1 MKTLRIKFK
10 NRDQINLSARL
21 ELPIGYEP
29 EQFAIFAHCFTC
41 GKNIKAATL
50 ISRQLT
56 QSGFGVLRFDF
67 TGLGQS
73 EGDFAETGFT
83 SNIQDLEAAADY
95 LTENYRA
102 PQLILG
108 HSLGGT
114 AAIHAA
120 GRIESIKA
128 VCTIS
133 APFEAHHVMH
143 MLRDSREQIREK
155 GRAEVSIGGRPF
167 EIGNTFLEDIEKHS
181 TASVLPDLKKPI
193 LILHS
198 PQDDIVGIDNAAE
211 LYGAAHHPKSF
222 VTLDGANHLVSNET
236 DATYVANIA
245 AAWVSRYIKMETRDK
260 LKTDKHVAV
269 QLGSDG
275 FTTEIVTG
283 KHNFFADEPKDFGG
297 NDMGPSPYQLLNAA
311 LGACTAM
318 TLKMY
323 ADRKEWSL
331 EKVEVHLGH
340 EKVHAKD
347 GSDPETK
354 KSKID
359 KFERA
364 IELEGDLDDEQREKL
379 LDIAEKCPV
388 HRTLTET
395 EVQIHT
401 KLRTAE

>member
-1 MKTLRIKFK
+1 MKTLRIQFK
-10 NRDQINLSARL
+10 NGDKIDLSARL

-29 EQFAIFAHCFTC
+29 NQFAIFAHCFTC
-41 GKNIKAATL
+41 GKNIKAATV

-73 EGDFAETGFT
+73 EGHFAETGFT
-83 SNIQDLEAAADY
+83 SHIQDLESAADY

-102 PQLILG
+102 PSLIIG

-120 GRIESIKA
+120 SRIKSIKA
-128 VCTIS
+128 ICTIG

-143 MLRDSREQIREK
+143 MIDSSRDEIREK
-155 GRAEVSIGGRPF
+155 GRANVSIGGRSF
-167 EIGNTFLEDIEKHS
+167 EIGNTLLDDIEQHK
-181 TASVLPDLKKPI
+181 TGKVLPDLKIPI

-198 PQDDIVGIDNAAE
+198 PQDKIVSIDNAADI
-211 LYGAAHHPKSF
+211 YAAAHHPKSF
-222 VTLDGANHLVSNET
+222 VTLDGANHLVSDED
-236 DATYVANIA
+236 DASYVANITA
-245 AAWVSRYIKMETRDK
+245 SWVKRYIDMENSDK
-260 LKTDKHVAV
+260 LETDKHVAV

-275 FTTEIVTG
+275 FTSEVVSG
-283 KHNFFADEPKDFGG
+283 KHNFLADEPKEFGG

-323 ADRKEWSL
+323 ADRKKWDLS
-331 EKVEVHLGH
+331 KVTVHLSH

-347 GSDPETK
+347 SSDPETK

-359 KFERA
+359 TFERS
-364 IELEGDLDDEQREKL
+364 IEIEGDLDDTKREKL
-379 LDIAEKCPV
+379 LEIAEKCPV

-395 EVQIHT
+395 EVRIET
-401 KLRTAE
+401 KLRK

>member
-10 NRDQINLSARL
+10 NRDEIDLSARL
-21 ELPIGYEP
+21 EMPIGSTP
-29 EQFAIFAHCFTC
+29 TQFAVFAHCFTC
-41 GKNIKAATL
+41 GKNIKAATV

-73 EGDFAETGFT
+73 DGDFAETGFT
-83 SNIQDLEAAADY
+83 SNIQDLEAAANY
-95 LTENYRA
+95 LAENYRA
-102 PQLILG
+102 PTFILG

-143 MLRDSREQIREK
+143 MIESSRDEIREK
-155 GRAEVSIGGRPF
+155 GRAKVSIGGRPF
-167 EIGNTFLEDIEKHS
+167 EIGNTFIDDLEKHQ
-181 TASVLPDLKKPI
+181 TKNVLPDLKKPI

-198 PQDDIVGIDNAAE
+198 PQDTIVSIDNAADI
-211 LYGAAHHPKSF
+211 YTTAHHPKSF
-222 VTLDGANHLVSNET
+222 VTLDGADHLVSAES
-236 DATYVANIA
+236 DATYVADIS
-245 AAWVSRYIKMETRDK
+245 AAWVKRYIDLESSDK
-260 LKTDKHVAV
+260 LDTDKHVAV

-275 FTTEIVTG
+275 FTTEVVTG
-283 KHNFFADEPKDFGG
+283 KHNFLADEPKDFGG

-323 ADRKEWSL
+323 ADRKKWDLS
-331 EKVEVHLGH
+331 KVTVHLSH

-347 GSDPETK
+347 GAEPETGQ
-354 KSKID
+354 SKID
-359 KFERA
+359 TFERA
-364 IELEGDLDDEQREKL
+364 IEIDGNLDDSQREKL
-379 LDIAEKCPV
+379 LEIAEKCPV
-388 HRTLTET
+388 HRTLTEA
-395 EVQIHT
+395 EVRIET
-401 KLRTAE
+401 NLLK